1 MADVLDQLQEE
12 EDLINRLHI
21 QAVRQQLSVKAHS
34 LCAFETSQ
42 TFQSIISQEISM
54 TKITLLLAGSA
65 LLLSGCAGVKSSFDC
80 DATTSDTCMTMTK
93 ANQLARDKA
102 AKQAGKPAAGGLP
115 SLVNLP
121 ASAAAAVPSASRS
134 VTSAPSGTRVT
145 SNRTAVSAGAATGTS
160 SSGAAPTLTSRPVAG
175 TPVTAVSSPS
185 GLRPAMS
192 VVTPAPSCQSVRCDN
207 PGSVHPQR
215 SQDQIATVWI
225 APWVDSDSA
234 FHQPGRVSFV
244 VSPADWVLPARVN

>member
-1 MADVLDQLQEE
+1 MKQ
-12 EDLINRLHI
+12 
-21 QAVRQQLSVKAHS
+21 
-34 LCAFETSQ
+34 
-42 TFQSIISQEISM
+42 
-54 TKITLLLAGSA
+54 ITLLLAGCA

-102 AKQAGKPAAGGLP
+102 AKQAGRPAAGGLP

-121 ASAAAAVPSASRS
+121 ATSAAAVPSASRS
-134 VTSAPSGTRVT
+134 VVSPPSGGQVT
-145 SNRTAVSAGAATGTS
+145 SNTSVLSAGTPTGINTNAAAS
-160 SSGAAPTLTSRPVAG
+160 TLTPRPVAV
-175 TPVTAVSSPS
+175 TPVTPVS
-185 GLRPAMS
+185 RTNVS
-192 VVTPAPSCQSVRCDN
+192 VVTPALLCQSVRCDN

-225 APWVDSDSA
+225 APWVDSDNA

-244 VSPADWVLPARVN
+244 VRPADWVLPSRIN

>member
-1 MADVLDQLQEE
+1 M
-12 EDLINRLHI
+12 
-21 QAVRQQLSVKAHS
+21 K
-34 LCAFETSQ
+34 
-42 TFQSIISQEISM
+42 
-54 TKITLLLAGSA
+54 KITLLLAGSA

-121 ASAAAAVPSASRS
+121 ATSAAAVPSASRA
-134 VTSAPSGTRVT
+134 VINAPSGTRTVST
-145 SNRTAVSAGAATGTS
+145 TPAVSAGSSAGVNTNTATS
-160 SSGAAPTLTSRPVAG
+160 TLTPRPVAG
-175 TPVTAVSSPS
+175 TPVTTTPSPVAY
-185 GLRPAMS
+185 RPVGS
-192 VVTPAPSCQSVRCDN
+192 VVTPAPSCQSVRCDH

-225 APWVDSDSA
+225 APWVDSDNA

-244 VSPADWVLPARVN
+244 VSPADWVLPSRVN

>member
-1 MADVLDQLQEE
+1 M
-12 EDLINRLHI
+12 
-21 QAVRQQLSVKAHS
+21 K
-34 LCAFETSQ
+34 
-42 TFQSIISQEISM
+42 
-54 TKITLLLAGSA
+54 KIPLLLAGSV

-121 ASAAAAVPSASRS
+121 PQTASQPVPAQSVIRTPSAAPSPSVGNPATVTAAPRPSAPTPVRS
-134 VTSAPSGTRVT
+134 GGLLSP
-145 SNRTAVSAGAATGTS
+145 
-160 SSGAAPTLTSRPVAG
+160 RPVAG
-175 TPVTAVSSPS
+175 APVSTPASRPVLATSPARAVTPVSA
-185 GLRPAMS
+185 
-192 VVTPAPSCQSVRCDN
+192 PAPSCQTVRCDS

-215 SQDQIATVWI
+215 SQDRIATVWI
-225 APWVDSDSA
+225 APWVDSDNA

-244 VSPADWVLPARVN
+244 ADPADWILPSRVN

>member
-1 MADVLDQLQEE
+1 M
-12 EDLINRLHI
+12 
-21 QAVRQQLSVKAHS
+21 K
-34 LCAFETSQ
+34 
-42 TFQSIISQEISM
+42 
-54 TKITLLLAGSA
+54 KITLLLAGCA

-121 ASAAAAVPSASRS
+121 ATSAVGVPSASRS
-134 VTSAPSGTRVT
+134 AVNPPSGARVT
-145 SNRTAVSAGAATGTS
+145 SNRPAVSAGAATGISTN
-160 SSGAAPTLTSRPVAG
+160 AAASTLTPRPVAG
-175 TPVTAVSSPS
+175 TAVTTTSSSVAYRPV
-185 GLRPAMS
+185 GS
-192 VVTPAPSCQSVRCDN
+192 VVTPAPSCQSVRCDH

-225 APWVDSDSA
+225 APWVDSDNA

-244 VSPADWVLPARVN
+244 VSPADWVLPSRVN

>member
-1 MADVLDQLQEE
+1 M
-12 EDLINRLHI
+12 
-21 QAVRQQLSVKAHS
+21 K
-34 LCAFETSQ
+34 
-42 TFQSIISQEISM
+42 
-54 TKITLLLAGSA
+54 KITLLLAGCA

-121 ASAAAAVPSASRS
+121 ATSAAGVPSASRS
-134 VTSAPSGTRVT
+134 AVSPPSGTRTVSAT
-145 SNRTAVSAGAATGTS
+145 PAVSAGTSAGVKTNTATS
-160 SSGAAPTLTSRPVAG
+160 TLTPRPVAV
-175 TPVTAVSSPS
+175 TPVTPVPHTNVS
-185 GLRPAMS
+185 A
-192 VVTPAPSCQSVRCDN
+192 VTPAPSCQSVRCDN

-225 APWVDSDSA
+225 APWVDSDNA

>member
-1 MADVLDQLQEE
+1 M
-12 EDLINRLHI
+12 
-21 QAVRQQLSVKAHS
+21 K
-34 LCAFETSQ
+34 
-42 TFQSIISQEISM
+42 
-54 TKITLLLAGSA
+54 KITFLLAGSV

-102 AKQAGKPAAGGLP
+102 AKQAGKQAAGGLP

-121 ASAAAAVPSASRS
+121 VTPAAAVPSAPRS
-134 VTSAPSGTRVT
+134 VISILAGSRVT
-145 SNRTAVSAGAATGTS
+145 SNRPAVSDGAATGIS
-160 SSGAAPTLTSRPVAG
+160 KNVAASTLTPRPVVG
-175 TPVTAVSSPS
+175 TPVSHPAV
-185 GLRPAMS
+185 S
-192 VVTPAPSCQSVRCDN
+192 VVTPAPSCQIVRCDN

-225 APWVDSDSA
+225 APWVDSDNA

-244 VSPADWVLPARVN
+244 VSPADWVLPSRVN

>member
-1 MADVLDQLQEE
+1 MKQ
-12 EDLINRLHI
+12 
-21 QAVRQQLSVKAHS
+21 
-34 LCAFETSQ
+34 
-42 TFQSIISQEISM
+42 
-54 TKITLLLAGSA
+54 ITLLLAGCA

-102 AKQAGKPAAGGLP
+102 AKQAGRPAAGGLP

-121 ASAAAAVPSASRS
+121 ATSAAAVPSASRS
-134 VTSAPSGTRVT
+134 VISPPSGGQVT
-145 SNRTAVSAGAATGTS
+145 SSTSVVSAGTPTGINTNAAAS
-160 SSGAAPTLTSRPVAG
+160 TLTPRPVAV
-175 TPVTAVSSPS
+175 TPVTPVS
-185 GLRPAMS
+185 RTNVS
-192 VVTPAPSCQSVRCDN
+192 VVTPALSCQSVRCDN
-207 PGSVHPQR
+207 PGSVRPQR

-225 APWVDSDSA
+225 APWVDSDNA

>member
-1 MADVLDQLQEE
+1 M
-12 EDLINRLHI
+12 
-21 QAVRQQLSVKAHS
+21 K
-34 LCAFETSQ
+34 
-42 TFQSIISQEISM
+42 
-54 TKITLLLAGSA
+54 KITFLLAGSV

-102 AKQAGKPAAGGLP
+102 AKQAGKQAAGGLP

-121 ASAAAAVPSASRS
+121 AHSAAAVPSASRS
-134 VTSAPSGTRVT
+134 AVSPPSGTRVT
-145 SNRTAVSAGAATGTS
+145 SNRPAVSAGATTGISTNT
-160 SSGAAPTLTSRPVAG
+160 AASTLMPRPVAG
-175 TPVTAVSSPS
+175 TPITTPTSSVAY
-185 GLRPAMS
+185 RPVGS

-215 SQDQIATVWI
+215 SQDQTATVWI
-225 APWVDSDSA
+225 APWVDSDNA

-244 VSPADWVLPARVN
+244 IRPADWVLPSRIN

>member
-1 MADVLDQLQEE
+1 MKQ
-12 EDLINRLHI
+12 
-21 QAVRQQLSVKAHS
+21 
-34 LCAFETSQ
+34 
-42 TFQSIISQEISM
+42 
-54 TKITLLLAGSA
+54 ITLLLAGCA

-102 AKQAGKPAAGGLP
+102 AKQAGRPAAGGLP

-121 ASAAAAVPSASRS
+121 ATSAAAVPSASRS
-134 VTSAPSGTRVT
+134 VVSFASGGQVT
-145 SNRTAVSAGAATGTS
+145 SNTSVVSAGTPTGINTNAAAS
-160 SSGAAPTLTSRPVAG
+160 TLTPRPVAI
-175 TPVTAVSSPS
+175 TPVTPVS
-185 GLRPAMS
+185 RTNVS
-192 VVTPAPSCQSVRCDN
+192 VVTPALSCQSVRCDN

-215 SQDQIATVWI
+215 SQDRIATVWI
-225 APWVDSDSA
+225 APWVDSDNA

>member
-1 MADVLDQLQEE
+1 MKQ
-12 EDLINRLHI
+12 
-21 QAVRQQLSVKAHS
+21 
-34 LCAFETSQ
+34 
-42 TFQSIISQEISM
+42 
-54 TKITLLLAGSA
+54 ITLLLAGCA

-102 AKQAGKPAAGGLP
+102 AKQAGRPAAGGLP

-121 ASAAAAVPSASRS
+121 ATSAAAVPSASRS
-134 VTSAPSGTRVT
+134 VVSPASGGQVT
-145 SNRTAVSAGAATGTS
+145 SNTSVVSAGTPTGINTNAAAS
-160 SSGAAPTLTSRPVAG
+160 TLTPRPVAV
-175 TPVTAVSSPS
+175 TPVTPVSRSNV
-185 GLRPAMS
+185 S
-192 VVTPAPSCQSVRCDN
+192 VVTPALSCQSVRCDN

-225 APWVDSDSA
+225 APWVDSDNA

-244 VSPADWVLPARVN
+244 VSPADWFLPARVN